1 MIAQMGIS
9 ENFHK
14 GVGQNSLPFLGQLSM
29 PIDIQ
34 LAGRDVITPAQFR
47 RPNSLTE
54 QLLYE

>member
-1 MIAQMGIS
+1 M
-9 ENFHK
+9 
-14 GVGQNSLPFLGQLSM
+14 PFLGRLSM

-47 RPNSLTE
+47 RPNCLTE